1 MNKFLRIKHA
11 LPGRLRLALRPGSL
25 LTPAQNACANLPG
38 VLDARVNPACAA
50 LVIRYDPKTATQEA
64 IVAAVRTVMPG
75 RTVAPPP
82 DRRAPACICLSE
94 KPRSSVGR
102 QFVRFLSLT
111 GVMAYVFVKEV
122 VLKGAVPQTMVSPLG
137 LAALVAAAPLFRE
150 SLRHAKQRRFTMEG
164 FLAAGCVAA
173 TAAGQAVTALEIL
186 WIHAGAETLK
196 AYVAERSRRS
206 ISAILDLTAKNTF
219 ILAGEVEVE
228 VPVTAVKPRD
238 IVVLH
243 TGEKISVDGL
253 VISGE
258 ALVDE
263 SPITGRAEPELRK
276 AGDKVFA
283 GAYVRQGII
292 HVRAECVGDATYLAR
307 IMRLVEDSLENKA
320 PIENTGDELARR
332 LLRIGMWSTLGTLV
346 LTGSLWRAFTVLL
359 VMACPCATVLSAST
373 AISSALSA
381 AAKRGILIKGGRYLE
396 EVGKAEVVCFDKTG
410 TLTTNQPRIEA
421 ILNFSDMTENELLLW
436 AYSAEMHNHHPLA
449 LAIKHEAVSR
459 GIDPFS
465 HIECDFTLGK
475 GVKATIGHDV
485 IRLGNRRYLDE
496 AGIDTMQAGQRAD
509 GLNDRGLTVIF
520 LAKNDAVLAALGFA
534 NELRPDAA
542 ATVRELYRTG
552 VSKVAL
558 VTGDTANTALSLCES
573 LGIDECRHS
582 VLPEQKADIVR
593 ELKNG
598 DRRVIMVGDG
608 INDALALADADIGI
622 AMSAGGSDVAIEA
635 ADIAL
640 VKDDLADILYVRDLS
655 RQTLRVARQNF
666 WIATSTNLG
675 GAVAGALGILSPVA
689 AGLLHIVHTLGVLAN
704 SSRLLAHKP
713 AIPLPAAPSGEAA

>member
-1 MNKFLRIKHA
+1 MIHAAPRPSGLR
-11 LPGRLRLALRPGSL
+11 
-25 LTPAQNACANLPG
+25 
-38 VLDARVNPACAA
+38 
-50 LVIRYDPKTATQEA
+50 
-64 IVAAVRTVMPG
+64 G
-75 RTVAPPP
+75 RTL
-82 DRRAPACICLSE
+82 PALH
-94 KPRSSVGR
+94 P
-102 QFVRFLSLT
+102 
-111 GVMAYVFVKEV
+111 
-122 VLKGAVPQTMVSPLG
+122 
-137 LAALVAAAPLFRE
+137 
-150 SLRHAKQRRFTMEG
+150 
-164 FLAAGCVAA
+164 
-173 TAAGQAVTALEIL
+173 
-186 WIHAGAETLK
+186 
-196 AYVAERSRRS
+196 
-206 ISAILDLTAKNTF
+206 AILDLTAKNTF

-449 LAIKHEAVSR
+449 LPSSTRPSPGHRPLLRTSNATSPWARASR
-459 GIDPFS
+459 PPSTRCHPPGQPPLPGRGR
-465 HIECDFTLGK
+465 HRHH
-475 GVKATIGHDV
+475 A
-485 IRLGNRRYLDE
+485 
-496 AGIDTMQAGQRAD
+496 AGQRAD
-509 GLNDRGLTVIF
+509 GLNDRG
-520 LAKNDAVLAALGFA
+520 
-534 NELRPDAA
+534 
-542 ATVRELYRTG
+542 
-552 VSKVAL
+552 
-558 VTGDTANTALSLCES
+558 
-573 LGIDECRHS
+573 
-582 VLPEQKADIVR
+582 
-593 ELKNG
+593 
-598 DRRVIMVGDG
+598 
-608 INDALALADADIGI
+608 
-622 AMSAGGSDVAIEA
+622 
-635 ADIAL
+635 
-640 VKDDLADILYVRDLS
+640 
-655 RQTLRVARQNF
+655 
-666 WIATSTNLG
+666 
-675 GAVAGALGILSPVA
+675 
-689 AGLLHIVHTLGVLAN
+689 
-704 SSRLLAHKP
+704 
-713 AIPLPAAPSGEAA
+713 